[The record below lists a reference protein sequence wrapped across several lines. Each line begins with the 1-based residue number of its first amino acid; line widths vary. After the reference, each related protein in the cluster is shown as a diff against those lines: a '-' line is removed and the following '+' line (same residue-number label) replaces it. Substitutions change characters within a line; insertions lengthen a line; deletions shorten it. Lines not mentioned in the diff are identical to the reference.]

1 VEDVLHAEHL
11 SKVFGKLIAV
21 DDVSLSIGKG
31 ECVAFLGPN
40 GAGKTTTVEILEGLQ
55 QPDSGSVKIFGMPLA
70 SAKEKILQKT
80 GVLLQET
87 YLYKKLTVKET
98 LNLFA
103 SFYKDS
109 ESVDSLIKAV
119 ELEDKADSR
128 LEALSGGQKQ
138 RVYLACGLINKPDLF
153 FLDEPTTGLDP
164 QARRMIWSLLEGLK
178 KKGCSMLLTTHYM
191 EEAEVLADRVLI
203 IDQGRIIAE
212 GSPDQLVKTHC
223 GDEQILIE
231 LKDEEAES
239 VKNRVRELVPKEA
252 KLTETENNSLVIH
265 SSDAIKIVGVLSPML
280 EVFASLQLKRSNLE
294 DVFLK
299 LTGRSI
305 RDA

>member
-1 VEDVLHAEHL
+1 MEDVLHAEHL